1 MRGDELEISWKI
13 FTPLLH
19 ELEEKK
25 IKPIPYVRGSRGPE
39 EADLLR
45 DANGFVRSK
54 DYEWSQPELVD
65 HVHVWSL
72 CSNNHAMREGGGH
85 RERESVVLWKSGKHI
100 GIRHLLFLL
109 ISKLWSANRH
119 IQLLKIIDSE
129 WSQPNLTNEN
139 NASFPRLF
147 KQTHNLPARN
157 GCFSNSAAVGREF
170 SSYPSSLAPSHTT
183 FKHWRYRSL
192 SSWLSAFHVSGL
204 TSGRVLARVIR

>member
-65 HVHVWSL
+65 HVNVWPL
-72 CSNNHAMREGGGH
+72 CLNKHAAHEGGYTSNSNNTAWFGNFG
-85 RERESVVLWKSGKHI
+85 KSGK
-100 GIRHLLFLL
+100 R
-109 ISKLWSANRH
+109 K
-119 IQLLKIIDSE
+119 
-129 WSQPNLTNEN
+129 
-139 NASFPRLF
+139 
-147 KQTHNLPARN
+147 
-157 GCFSNSAAVGREF
+157 
-170 SSYPSSLAPSHTT
+170 LAPNP
-183 FKHWRYRSL
+183 SL
-192 SSWLSAFHVSGL
+192 
-204 TSGRVLARVIR
+204 

>member
-65 HVHVWSL
+65 HVHVWFL
-72 CSNNHAMREGGGH
+72 CSNKHAMREGGGH
-85 RERESVVLWKSGKHI
+85 RERTSVALWKRGKPI
-100 GIRHLLFLL
+100 RIRHYF
-109 ISKLWSANRH
+109 
-119 IQLLKIIDSE
+119 IIIVDFE
-129 WSQPNLTNEN
+129 IVEC
-139 NASFPRLF
+139 
-147 KQTHNLPARN
+147 K
-157 GCFSNSAAVGREF
+157 
-170 SSYPSSLAPSHTT
+170 
-183 FKHWRYRSL
+183 
-192 SSWLSAFHVSGL
+192 
-204 TSGRVLARVIR
+204 

>member
-85 RERESVVLWKSGKHI
+85 REREAVVLWKSGK
-100 GIRHLLFLL
+100 
-109 ISKLWSANRH
+109 
-119 IQLLKIIDSE
+119 
-129 WSQPNLTNEN
+129 
-139 NASFPRLF
+139 
-147 KQTHNLPARN
+147 QTH
-157 GCFSNSAAVGREF
+157 
-170 SSYPSSLAPSHTT
+170 TT
-183 FKHWRYRSL
+183 IKNNRFGMEPTQSDK
-192 SSWLSAFHVSGL
+192 
-204 TSGRVLARVIR
+204 